1 MLFLWW
7 WRRRSLCVIY
17 NSLPIQSEPR
27 AQCEQ
32 SSVFRLTIATQPA
45 ARPHIISLLK
55 LSVTLFLLYGSSESL
70 LCLHRYTKR
79 LVKNPSIRERRV
91 SRYEELNLSYN
102 FMLTEYIWDPFFKY
116 GHLQFHPN
124 VSRSIS
130 DTCCFTK
137 NLSANVRE
145 M

>member
-1 MLFLWW
+1 M
-7 WRRRSLCVIY
+7 
-17 NSLPIQSEPR
+17 PIQSETP

-32 SSVFRLTIATQPA
+32 SSVLRAQSINPSRASYPVKWLLGATHFNTIVYIDI
-45 ARPHIISLLK
+45 R
-55 LSVTLFLLYGSSESL
+55 
-70 LCLHRYTKR
+70 R
-79 LVKNPSIRERRV
+79 LVKQSIGERRV

-102 FMLTEYIWDPFFKY
+102 FVLTEYIWDPFFKY

-137 NLSANVRE
+137 TFQPLY
-145 M
+145 